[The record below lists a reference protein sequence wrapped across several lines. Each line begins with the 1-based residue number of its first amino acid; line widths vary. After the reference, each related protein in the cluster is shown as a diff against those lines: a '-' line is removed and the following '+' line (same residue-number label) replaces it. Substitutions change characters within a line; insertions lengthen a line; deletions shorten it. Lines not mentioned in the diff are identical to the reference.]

1 MGRASVIESAAMD
14 SRITLASN
22 SPRRRQLLGW
32 LGIDF
37 EAHPADIDESAL
49 PGELPQPYV
58 LRLAEGKARAAA
70 RMHPTSR
77 LVLAADTIVA
87 DGRALLGK
95 PAGAAGAREMLS
107 ALRGRVHQVH
117 TALALLQPQ
126 EGAMLTE
133 LCSTDVPMRDYSDA
147 EMDAYIDS
155 GDPLDKAGAYAIQ
168 NQAFHPVERF
178 SGCYA
183 SVMGLPMCH
192 LLRALR
198 RLNVAPAVDVA
209 QICRENLCYDC
220 PISPAILR
228 GEEIG

>member
-1 MGRASVIESAAMD
+1 MQLK
-14 SRITLASN
+14 ITLASN

-37 EAHPADIDESAL
+37 DSRPADIDESPL

-58 LRLAEGKARAAA
+58 LRLAEGKARAVGACQ
-70 RMHPTSR
+70 PPDC

-87 DGRALLGK
+87 DGDELLGK
-95 PAGAAGAREMLS
+95 PANAADARRMLS

-117 TALALLQPQ
+117 TALALFDPAGGVLT
-126 EGAMLTE
+126 TE
-133 LCSTDVPMRDYSDA
+133 LCSSQVPMRDYSDA
-147 EMDAYIDS
+147 EMDAYIAS

-168 NQAFHPVERF
+168 NAAFHPVARF
-178 SGCYA
+178 GGCYA

-198 RLNVAPAVDVA
+198 RAGAIQGGNSLTGATIRQVCRDNLN
-209 QICRENLCYDC
+209 YDC
-220 PISPAILR
+220 PISEAVIR
-228 GEEIG
+228 GEAVG

>member
-1 MGRASVIESAAMD
+1 MRLKIV
-14 SRITLASN
+14 LASN

-37 EAHPADIDESAL
+37 EARPADIDESAR

-58 LRLAEGKARAAA
+58 LRLAEGKARAAGA
-70 RMHPTSR
+70 CQPQGC

-87 DGRALLGK
+87 DGAALLGK
-95 PAGAAGAREMLS
+95 PAGADEARTMLS

-117 TALALLQPQ
+117 TALALLDPAGG
-126 EGAMLTE
+126 ELLTE
-133 LCSTDVPMRDYSDA
+133 LCSTDVPMRAYSDA
-147 EMDAYIDS
+147 EMDVYIAS

-168 NQAFHPVERF
+168 NAAFHPVENF

-192 LLRALR
+192 LLRGLR
-198 RLNVAPAVDVA
+198 RMNALAGDLPDVKQVCRANLN
-209 QICRENLCYDC
+209 YDC
-220 PISPAILR
+220 PISGAVLR
-228 GEEIG
+228 GEAVG